1 MSKRSLRGIVSAA
14 KMNETAI
21 VKVAMKKQ
29 HPIYLKR
36 FIRHESYPAHNPEN
50 LYQVGDEVLIEETRP
65 LSKTKRWII
74 RERLS
79 AATVVPAPE
88 VIEKTVTQEE
98 SATEKPTA

>member
-1 MSKRSLRGIVSAA
+1 MSKRSLRGVISAA

-36 FIRHESYPAHNPEN
+36 FIRHESYPAHNPAN
-50 LYQVGDEVLIEETRP
+50 LYQVGDEVRIEETRP
-65 LSKTKRWII
+65 ISKTKRWII

-79 AATVVPAPE
+79 TSVAVPAPATIDTP
-88 VIEKTVTQEE
+88 VISETTTEE
-98 SATEKPTA
+98 PTA